1 MTLAIAPDE
10 LAAILARIPGD
21 QPTGVDLRKDIAP
34 TSVYFRLRDARAT
47 ARDAERQAETLGG
60 DESLPALWQPV
71 AAMAIGALKEHA
83 KDLEVATWLTEA
95 LLRTTGLPGLAAGAA
110 IIAGLVDQYWDNIFP
125 MPDEDGIETR
135 IAAVA
140 GLSGQGYDG
149 TLLQPLRKT
158 ALFRRPTGLA
168 FGVWQYEATLKLSE
182 IADAAQRAQRVEA
195 GVLPFEEVE
204 KEARVAGPAH
214 WSSLRNTVTEAMTHW
229 AEMGR
234 LLDEKAGVVSPS
246 NIRVRDVLQLI
257 LDTANRFAPPVA
269 EDVTAAPALDGV
281 PVVAGTTAPAGAP
294 SAAPGAILGREQALR
309 QLGEIAAWFKRN
321 EPNAP
326 IAYTLDEAVRRGRM
340 TWPELVTELIPDETA
355 RHSLLTSLGI
365 KPDAAPQ

>member
-257 LDTANRFAPPVA
+257 LDTANRFAPRSLKMSPPPRRWMGCPWSP
-269 EDVTAAPALDGV
+269 APLPQPAHPARPPAPFLGV
-281 PVVAGTTAPAGAP
+281 
-294 SAAPGAILGREQALR
+294 
-309 QLGEIAAWFKRN
+309 N
-321 EPNAP
+321 
-326 IAYTLDEAVRRGRM
+326 
-340 TWPELVTELIPDETA
+340 
-355 RHSLLTSLGI
+355 RHSANSVKSPPGSNAMSRMPQLPIHWTKRCDG
-365 KPDAAPQ
+365 AA